1 MTNLLFSGI
10 CPICDAQVTVA
21 PDVTESEVVSCAE
34 CKTRLVVDKVAGKTI
49 SLSKAPEV
57 EEDWGE

>member
-1 MTNLLFSGI
+1 MKATCI
-10 CPICDAQVTVA
+10 VCDAAVA
-21 PDVTESEVVSCAE
+21 LPADVQESEVVTCAE
-34 CKTRLVVDKVAGKTI
+34 CKSRLVVSSLNDKSA